1 MSVEIIIPIATVIV
15 LLLLFTW
22 LLQVLK
28 SSVKT
33 LLTIAAILIL
43 LQIAFGIS
51 SEQIIQ
57 ETLQIIDRIEQAVF
71 NQTF

>member
-1 MSVEIIIPIATVIV
+1 MSVEIIIPIAAVIV

-71 NQTF
+71 N

>member
-1 MSVEIIIPIATVIV
+1 MSVEIIIPIAAVII

-57 ETLQIIDRIEQAVF
+57 ETLQIFNRIEQAVF
-71 NQTF
+71 N